1 MGLSLQGE
9 SQSGMGVY
17 SVDDKLIADP
27 RLAWTCENG
36 IEQDDVRNDQTNV

>member
-17 SVDDKLIADP
+17 SVDKLIAEA
-27 RLAWTCENG
+27 RCVWTRENG
-36 IEQDDVRNDQTNV
+36 IEHDDVWDNQATV